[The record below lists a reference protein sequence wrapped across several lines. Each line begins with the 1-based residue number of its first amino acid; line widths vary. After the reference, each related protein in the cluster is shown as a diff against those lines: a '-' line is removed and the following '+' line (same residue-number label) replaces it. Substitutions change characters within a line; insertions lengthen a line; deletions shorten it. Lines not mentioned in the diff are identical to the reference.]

1 MEAEEAVG
9 FFVGLQDKTE
19 IAGGGGAGWQV
30 DGDRMGRGIGCLGT
44 GIEKGI
50 KGGVEEGVASGG
62 LVVELLPGGG
72 GELVLALDGEQDLLL
87 AVELEV
93 VLEIGEGGG
102 YPGADGALGDAE
114 LSGDG
119 RGTETMTV
127 ESEGLL
133 AQGDGMGDVGRVG
146 EVCDVDVG

>member
-93 VLEIGEGGG
+93 VLEIGKGGLSRRG
-102 YPGADGALGDAE
+102 WCARRRRAQRRWQGNGDHD
-114 LSGDG
+114 SG
-119 RGTETMTV
+119 E
-127 ESEGLL
+127 
-133 AQGDGMGDVGRVG
+133 
-146 EVCDVDVG
+146 